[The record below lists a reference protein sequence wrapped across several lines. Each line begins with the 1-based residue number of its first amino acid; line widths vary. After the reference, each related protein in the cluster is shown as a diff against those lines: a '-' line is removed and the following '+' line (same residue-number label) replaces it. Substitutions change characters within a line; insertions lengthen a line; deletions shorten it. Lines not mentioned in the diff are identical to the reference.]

1 MRQANCWITKM
12 AVDALTK
19 ARKADG
25 EEDTAPQ
32 ERSCINF
39 GFVEFEIPVEHP
51 GGEDYLSTDY
61 AGLDGLP
68 W

>member
-25 EEDTAPQ
+25 ASEDASHRKDNALILDLLNLRYLWNIQ
-32 ERSCINF
+32 
-39 GFVEFEIPVEHP
+39 VEK
-51 GGEDYLSTDY
+51 TTC
-61 AGLDGLP
+61 LDGQV
-68 W
+68 